1 MIVIVEIAG
10 GGEAPVVVVVLAML
24 LGSML
29 LISTDAPVRGT
40 QQADDR
46 CTQLYMHAFS
56 TNS

>member
-10 GGEAPVVVVVLAML
+10 GGEAPVVVVLAML